1 MSSSIFN
8 DRHASKLLS
17 RVRED
22 VSNLRSDIA
31 NLLTHT
37 GQKTLPHVSR
47 ELADQARGQLAA
59 GGAYAASHLRRLRGA
74 PQPVSHGAGIAGGA
88 LMLALVAAGVGCYFW
103 QKGCTP
109 TRGEYGS
116 DNDFS

>member
-1 MSSSIFN
+1 MSSPIFN

-22 VSNLRSDIA
+22 VSNLRDDIA
-31 NLLTHT
+31 SLLSHT

-59 GGAYAASHLRRLRGA
+59 GSAYAASRLRKLRGA
-74 PQPVSHGAGIAGGA
+74 PPVSHTAGAAGGA
-88 LMLALVAAGVGCYFW
+88 LLLALVAAGVGCYFW
-103 QKGCTP
+103 QKGCCQSCGE
-109 TRGEYGS
+109 TRDDDEVS
-116 DNDFS
+116 